1 MGNAEGVKAK
11 GKRCDWSNNRIRSK
25 SYVVIEDLA
34 RERMTIERTTEA
46 KAGTRGGTL
55 EVALETGA
63 TTSR

>member
-11 GKRCDWSNNRIRSK
+11 GERGDWSNNRIRSK

-46 KAGTRGGTL
+46 KAGTKAVTRGGGGT
-55 EVALETGA
+55 
-63 TTSR
+63 